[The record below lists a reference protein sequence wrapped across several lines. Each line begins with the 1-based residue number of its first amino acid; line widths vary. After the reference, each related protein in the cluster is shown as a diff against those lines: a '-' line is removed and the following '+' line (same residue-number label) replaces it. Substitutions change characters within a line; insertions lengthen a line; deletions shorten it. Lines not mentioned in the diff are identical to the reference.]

1 MILFWI
7 VVIALSILAYVLL
20 DGFDLGVGILFAFT
34 RDEKRRRAML
44 ATISPVW
51 DGNETWLV
59 VVGTLLFGA
68 FPIAYAALLSAFY
81 LPLIFMLVGLILR
94 GVAFEF
100 RYKATTSRW
109 LWDGAF
115 WVGSFIAAFFQ
126 GVTTGALVQGI
137 PMDGVHFAGGTFFWL
152 QTFPMLCGIGLCAG
166 YALLGAAWLAG
177 KSTGDLHA
185 WMQQLLPY
193 LLLLVA
199 VSFLAAFFSSLQSY
213 LSVLNRWSRWPIF
226 YLVPA
231 TGVIA
236 GVVLITDVLRKR
248 DRFQFLAAAALF
260 ATAYLTLAI
269 SIWPYLIPF
278 SLTIEQAASPPSS
291 LRFMFW
297 GAGIVALPLTVAY
310 TAFTYHVFKGR
321 TLVEHGHY
329 E

>member
-1 MILFWI
+1 MIWFWI

-20 DGFDLGVGILFAFT
+20 DGFDLGVGILYAFT
-34 RDEKRRRAML
+34 RDEQRRRAML

-51 DGNETWLV
+51 DGNETWLIV
-59 VVGTLLFGA
+59 TGTLLFGA

-81 LPLIFMLVGLILR
+81 LPLIFMLIGLILR

-100 RYKATTSRW
+100 RYKATVTRW

-115 WVGSFIAAFFQ
+115 WLGSFIAAFFQ
-126 GVTTGALVQGI
+126 GVTTGALVAGI
-137 PMDGVHFAGGTFFWL
+137 PMDGVHFAGGMFFWFH
-152 QTFPMLCGIGLCAG
+152 TFPLLCGIGLCAG

-177 KSTGDLHA
+177 KAGGELHA
-185 WMQQLLPY
+185 WVQRLLPY

-199 VSFLAAFFSSLQSY
+199 VSFLATFLSSLHSY
-213 LSVLNRWSRWPIF
+213 LRVLDRWSQWPIL

-231 TGVIA
+231 AGFIAAMVLVI
-236 GVVLITDVLRKR
+236 DVFRKR

-278 SLTIEQAASPPSS
+278 SLTIEEAASPPSS

-321 TLVEHGHY
+321 TALGAGH
-329 E
+329 